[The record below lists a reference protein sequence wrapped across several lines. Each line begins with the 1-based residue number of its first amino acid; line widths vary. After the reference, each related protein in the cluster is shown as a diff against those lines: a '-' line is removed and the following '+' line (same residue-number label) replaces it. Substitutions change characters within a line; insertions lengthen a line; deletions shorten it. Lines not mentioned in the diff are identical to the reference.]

1 MTKMKLPKDC
11 IMIKHSELTRLQS
24 KNSILRFENKKLKD
38 ECKGIKNNTEEL
50 VTNTDKII
58 DEVFEENGK
67 LRMKIGQLNGRI
79 TRLKN
84 CNASLHTE
92 KGNLKQKSER
102 QKAKIDVL
110 QLFVNDL
117 EGKLKETE
125 ETVKDLTEQLK
136 YEKSLNK
143 GIKKTMSLE
152 DTERL
157 VGRGMK

>member
-1 MTKMKLPKDC
+1 MTKIKIPEDC
-11 IMIKHSELTRLQS
+11 IIIKHSELVKLQS
-24 KNSILRFENKKLKD
+24 KNSLLRFENKKLKD
-38 ECKGIKNNTEEL
+38 EHKGIKGNTEEL
-50 VTNTDKII
+50 ITNTDKIVE
-58 DEVFEENGK
+58 EVFIKNEELEK
-67 LRMKIGQLNGRI
+67 LNGR
-79 TRLKN
+79 LKKRIERMIQN
-84 CNASLHTE
+84 RA
-92 KGNLKQKSER
+92 NLYNRVEYWKQKSER

-125 ETVKDLTEQLK
+125 ETVKDLTEQLE
-136 YEKSLNK
+136 YEQALNK